1 MSLIPNNYYQ
11 HNNLMKKERTKVNLR
26 HSSSDYVAVELIAYM
41 NIIKREILNK
51 PLTNILLWEIKGR
64 LQDVMKS
71 LKYYNKNIEYE
82 VEVVQPA
89 FIKGNNTIGCRV
101 RYLIAPDTTF
111 KIIALEI

>member
-11 HNNLMKKERTKVNLR
+11 YNDLMKKERTKVNLR

-41 NIIKREILNK
+41 NIITRENIYK
-51 PLTNILLWEIKGR
+51 PLNNILLWEIKGR

-82 VEVVQPA
+82 VEVIQPA
-89 FIKGNNTIGCRV
+89 FIESNITTRYKV
-101 RYLIAPDTTF
+101 RYKIAPDTTF
-111 KIIALEI
+111 KTIILKI